1 VEHSNSYPPKSART
15 IEVRPSIRQPRTQQ
29 FPERIRAGKF
39 GNGRRVSK
47 SPASFTNHTG
57 TCYTVKT
64 SAGEFRVVDD
74 GARWKPGDPI
84 PEGRQPNA
92 LRALAR
98 HAERHAE
105 ESCEEERRAA

>member
-1 VEHSNSYPPKSART
+1 MSRVIHPPAPVKSPA
-15 IEVRPSIRQPRTQQ
+15 QQ
-29 FPERIRAGKF
+29 FPERLRVMRSAHA
-39 GNGRRVSK
+39 NGRRVFRK
-47 SPASFTNHTG
+47 AAPFVVDRTG
-57 TCYTVKT
+57 ACYTVRT
-64 SAGEFRVVDD
+64 SAGVFHVVDD

-105 ESCEEERRAA
+105 EEACREERRAA